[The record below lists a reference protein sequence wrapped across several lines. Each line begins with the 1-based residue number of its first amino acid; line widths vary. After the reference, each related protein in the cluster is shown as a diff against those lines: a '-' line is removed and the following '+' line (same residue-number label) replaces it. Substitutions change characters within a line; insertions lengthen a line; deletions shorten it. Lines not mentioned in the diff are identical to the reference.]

1 MSVSTVQR
9 APTNRSFRAGKWP
22 VTTATSQSGVLSKRL
37 WGSLASGGT
46 LSLTYANIPDDTAED
61 FIDSW
66 QQTKGGLD
74 YLETT
79 SGSGNG
85 IENTDKIFYGMSPN
99 MKAEVL
105 SATTGAKWTYAQAPI
120 VDSVS
125 PGISTVK
132 IELVAELRSD

>member
-1 MSVSTVQR
+1 MPVLTVQR
-9 APTNRSFRAGKWP
+9 APTSRSFRAGKWP
-22 VTTATSQSGVLSKRL
+22 ITTATSQSGVRSKRL
-37 WGSLASGGT
+37 WGSLASGGS
-46 LSLTYANIPDDTAED
+46 LSLTYANIPDDVAED

-79 SGSGNG
+79 SGCNDIQS
-85 IENTDKIFYGMSPN
+85 TDLMFDGMSAD

-105 SATTGAKWTYAQAPI
+105 SATAGTQWTYAAAPVI
-120 VDSVS
+120 ESVA

-132 IELVAELRSD
+132 IELIAELRSD

>member
-1 MSVSTVQR
+1 MPVLTVNR
-9 APTNRSFRAGKWP
+9 VPTSRSFRAGKWP
-22 VTTATSQSGVLSKRL
+22 ITTATSQSGVRSKRL

-46 LSLTYANIPDDTAED
+46 LSLTYANIPDTTAED

-79 SGSGNG
+79 SGNG
-85 IENTDKIFYGMSPN
+85 IQSTDLMFDGMSAD
-99 MKAEVL
+99 MKAEIL
-105 SATTGAKWTYAQAPI
+105 SATAGTQWTYAAAP
-120 VDSVS
+120 VVESVT

-132 IELVAELRSD
+132 IELIAELRSD

>member
-1 MSVSTVQR
+1 MPVLTVQR
-9 APTNRSFRAGKWP
+9 APTSRSFRAGKWP
-22 VTTATSQSGVLSKRL
+22 ITTATSQSGVRSKRL
-37 WGSLASGGT
+37 WGSLASGGS

-79 SGSGNG
+79 SGNG
-85 IENTDKIFYGMSPN
+85 IESTDLMFSGMTAN
-99 MKAEVL
+99 IKAEIL
-105 SATTGAKWTYAQAPI
+105 SATTGTQWTYAAAP
-120 VDSVS
+120 VVESVA

-132 IELVAELRSD
+132 IELIAELRSD

>member
-1 MSVSTVQR
+1 MPVLTVQR
-9 APTNRSFRAGKWP
+9 APTSRSFRAGKWTI
-22 VTTATSQSGVLSKRL
+22 TTATSQSGVRSKRL
-37 WGSLASGGT
+37 WGSLASGGS
-46 LSLTYANIPDDTAED
+46 LSLTYANIPDDVAED

-79 SGSGNG
+79 SGCNDIQS
-85 IENTDKIFYGMSPN
+85 TDLMFDGMSAD

-105 SATTGAKWTYAQAPI
+105 SATAGTQWTYAAAPVI
-120 VDSVS
+120 ESVA

-132 IELVAELRSD
+132 IELIAELRSD

>member
-1 MSVSTVQR
+1 MPVLTVQR
-9 APTNRSFRAGKWP
+9 APTSRSFRAGKWP
-22 VTTATSQSGVLSKRL
+22 ITTATSQSGVRSKRL
-37 WGSLASGGT
+37 WGSLASGGS
-46 LSLTYANIPDDTAED
+46 LSLTYANIPDDVAED

-79 SGSGNG
+79 SGNG
-85 IENTDKIFYGMSPN
+85 IQSTDLMFDGMSAD

-105 SATTGAKWTYAQAPI
+105 SATAGTQWTYAAAP
-120 VDSVS
+120 VVESVA

-132 IELVAELRSD
+132 IELIAELRSD